1 MGIPFWPANACR
13 QGRYVPGFTAVQP
26 APLQGLSGALHRPS
40 TSLCR
45 KIFIHRN
52 YLFPPPLPFFHS
64 YPLPFTPFHSSI
76 LPFHSSPFHSSILP
90 FFHSPPLPFFHS
102 SILPFF
108 PSILPPFFHSSSI
121 LPPFHSSSPSHCL
134 HRLEAPDL
142 PNGKSGQ

>member
-13 QGRYVPGFTAVQP
+13 QSRYVPGFTAVQP

-64 YPLPFTPFHSSI
+64 
-76 LPFHSSPFHSSILP
+76 SILP
-90 FFHSPPLPFFHS
+90 FFHSPTLPFSHPSILPFFPPSILPFFPPPFHS
-102 SILPFF
+102 SILPPFHS
-108 PSILPPFFHSSSI
+108 PTLPFFHPSI